1 MSAEANVA
9 PTGVE
14 LPDGGGADGSGGMW
28 QAARDNLKSGNL
40 GVLPVVLGELGIVLF
55 FGLTATNFFTASN
68 FVNVIL
74 QMAGV
79 TMIAFGVV
87 FVLLL
92 GEIDLSIGYLSGIAA
107 VAAAEFQLPGT
118 SHDFAGW
125 IAILLA
131 LAIVAVI
138 GFGQGVVVAKVGV
151 PSFVVTLAGLLIWQG
166 VILRVLE
173 LRGVIIIEDNWIN
186 NTATYYF
193 SANLSWLIA
202 AAITLLAAVGA
213 LGGLVGHRQAGL
225 ALRPGLAIAKVA
237 GVAVASF
244 GIVAICNH
252 ATRPAKCPEGTP
264 LSVTCTQSVGLPL
277 AGLLMIIFL
286 VVLTY
291 LAKRTTFGRH
301 VYAVGGNAEAARRA
315 GISVARIRITVFML
329 SAVMAGVGGIIL
341 SARLQSVNLNVGGG
355 TLLLDSISAAVIGGV
370 SLFGG
375 RGEVRGA
382 LLGSLVIATIANGL
396 NIGGYSTGTIYM
408 VTGII
413 LLLAVTLDTI
423 ARRLQMKSGR

>member
-1 MSAEANVA
+1 VSSDVDVHA
-9 PTGVE
+9 PGIP
-14 LPDGGGADGSGGMW
+14 LPDEGDLAAGAGVW
-28 QAARDNLKSGNL
+28 QRARDNLKSGNL
-40 GVLPVVLGELGIVLF
+40 GVLPVVVGELAIILY

-68 FVNVIL
+68 FVNVVL

-92 GEIDLSIGYLSGIAA
+92 GEIDLSIGFVSG
-107 VAAAEFQLPGT
+107 VAALAVAEFQLPGS

-125 IAILLA
+125 LAILMGLG
-131 LAIVAVI
+131 IVAAI
-138 GFGQGVVVAKVGV
+138 GLGQGTIVAKVGV

-186 NTATYYF
+186 YTATYYF
-193 SANLSWLIA
+193 SGTVSWLIA
-202 AAITLLAAVGA
+202 VVITASYA
-213 LGGLVGHRQAGL
+213 LVTLGSVIGHLRAGL
-225 ALRPGLAIAKVA
+225 AVRPWLASAKLI

-244 GIVAICNH
+244 GTVAICNH
-252 ATRPAKCPEGTP
+252 AQRPDGSA
-264 LSVTCTQSVGLPL
+264 QGLPL
-277 AGLLMIIFL
+277 AGLLMVIFL
-286 VVLTY
+286 VGLTY
-291 LAKRTTFGRH
+291 LAKRTSFGRH

-315 GISVARIRITVFML
+315 GINVARVRILVFMI
-329 SAVMAGVGGIIL
+329 SSVMAGVGGIIL
-341 SARLQSVNLNVGGG
+341 AARLQSVNLNVGGG

-396 NIGGYSTGTIYM
+396 NIGGYSTGTIYT

-413 LLLAVTLDTI
+413 LLAAVTLDTI
-423 ARRLQMKSGR
+423 ARRLQVKSGR